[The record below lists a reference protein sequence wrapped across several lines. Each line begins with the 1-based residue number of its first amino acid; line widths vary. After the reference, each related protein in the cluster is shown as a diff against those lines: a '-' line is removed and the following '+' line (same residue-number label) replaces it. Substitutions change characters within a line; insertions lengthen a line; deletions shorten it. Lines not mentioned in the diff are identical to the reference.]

1 MTATGT
7 LILVATPIGNLGDFS
22 PRAAETLAAAEL
34 IACEDTRV
42 TRKLLRLT
50 GTNTEARMVPYHDHN
65 GAEMRPWIITQLEQ
79 GRSVVLVSDAG
90 TPLVSDPGYKLVAAC
105 REQGIPVQSIP
116 GPSAVLAALA
126 VSGLP
131 SDRFMF
137 AGFLASAAG
146 ARRTQITEL
155 SDLAAT
161 TIWFEAPARLAQSLS
176 DMAEIM
182 GPRQAVVARELTK
195 MHEEVLRGDLA
206 ELAMQIAGMERL
218 KGEIVL
224 LVAGKPADAS
234 AFDDDQLAAMLR
246 AELEGQRLRDA
257 VKSVVETTG
266 MPRNRI
272 YRLALALTADTDK
285 RPDTSP
291 NTSPN
296 TRPERDG

>member
-7 LILVATPIGNLGDFS
+7 LVLVATPIGNLGDFS
-22 PRAAETLAAAEL
+22 PRAAKILVAADV

-50 GTNTEARMVPYHDHN
+50 GTATSARMVPYHDHN
-65 GAEMRPWIITQLEQ
+65 GAEMRPKIIEQLEG
-79 GRSVVLVSDAG
+79 GRLVALVSDAG
-90 TPLVSDPGYKLVAAC
+90 TPLISDPGYKLVAAC
-105 REQGIPVQSIP
+105 RERGIRVESVP

-161 TIWFEAPARLAQSLS
+161 TIWFETPARLAQSLS

-206 ELAMQIAGMERL
+206 GLASQLADTARL
-218 KGEIVL
+218 KGEIVV
-224 LVAGKPADAS
+224 LVAGRSRDGAAP
-234 AFDDDQLAAMLR
+234 DDDQIAAMLR

-257 VKSVVETTG
+257 VRAVAQTTG
-266 MPRNRI
+266 LPRNRI
-272 YRLALALTADTDK
+272 YRLALALTADAD
-285 RPDTSP
+285 PA
-291 NTSPN
+291 
-296 TRPERDG
+296 PERDG

>member
-1 MTATGT
+1 MTAAGT

-22 PRAAETLAAAEL
+22 PRAAATLAAAEL

-50 GTNTEARMVPYHDHN
+50 GISTAARMVPYHDHN
-65 GAEMRPWIITQLEQ
+65 GAEMRPWIISQLEQ
-79 GRSVVLVSDAG
+79 GRHVVLVSDAG
-90 TPLVSDPGYKLVAAC
+90 TPLISDPGYKLVAAC
-105 REQGIPVQSIP
+105 REQDIPVETVP

-137 AGFLASAAG
+137 AGFLASAGG

-155 SDLAAT
+155 AELAAT
-161 TIWFEAPARLAQSLS
+161 TIWFETPARLSQSLS

-206 ELAMQIAGMERL
+206 ELASRIAGMKRL

-224 LVAGKPADAS
+224 LVAGKPADTP
-234 AFDDDQLAAMLR
+234 AFDDAQLAAMLR

-257 VKSVVETTG
+257 VKSVVDTTG
-266 MPRNRI
+266 LPRNRI
-272 YRLALALTADTDK
+272 YRMALALTADADAK
-285 RPDTSP
+285 PDP
-291 NTSPN
+291 
-296 TRPERDG
+296 DG

>member
-1 MTATGT
+1 MTTAGT

-22 PRAAETLAAAEL
+22 PRAAEVLTAADV

-50 GTNTEARMVPYHDHN
+50 GTVTSARMVPYHDHN
-65 GAEMRPWIITQLEQ
+65 GAGMRPWIIEQLAK
-79 GRSVVLVSDAG
+79 GRRVALVSDAG

-105 REQGIPVQSIP
+105 REQDIPVESVP

-126 VSGLP
+126 ISGLP

-137 AGFLASAAG
+137 AGFLAGATG

-155 SDLAAT
+155 SNLAAT
-161 TIWFEAPARLAQSLS
+161 TIWFETPARLAQSLS

-182 GPRQAVVARELTK
+182 GRREAVIARELTK
-195 MHEEVLRGDLA
+195 MHEEVIRGDLA
-206 ELAMQIAGMERL
+206 DLASRIASMARL

-224 LVAGKPADAS
+224 LVAGKPDDET

-246 AELEGQRLRDA
+246 AELDGQRLRDA

-266 MPRNRI
+266 MPRNRV
-272 YRLALALTADTDK
+272 YRLALQLTADTQ
-285 RPDTSP
+285 TA
-291 NTSPN
+291 
-296 TRPERDG
+296 PEQDE

>member
-1 MTATGT
+1 MTAAGT

-22 PRAAETLAAAEL
+22 PRAADMLASADV

-50 GTNTEARMVPYHDHN
+50 GTVTSARMVSYHDHN
-65 GAEMRPWIITQLEQ
+65 GAEMRPWIIAQLERGQ
-79 GRSVVLVSDAG
+79 RVVLVSDAG

-105 REQGIPVQSIP
+105 HERDIAVESVP

-131 SDRFMF
+131 SNQFMF

-155 SDLAAT
+155 ANLAAT
-161 TIWFEAPARLAQSLS
+161 TIWFETPARLAQSLA
-176 DMAEIM
+176 DMAEIL
-182 GPRQAVVARELTK
+182 GRRDAVVARELTK
-195 MHEEVLRGDLA
+195 MYEETLHGDLA
-206 ELAMQIAGMERL
+206 DLAARIADGPRL
-218 KGEIVL
+218 KGEIVV
-224 LVAGKPADAS
+224 LVAGRPAGDS

-257 VKSVVETTG
+257 VRSVVETTG
-266 MPRNRI
+266 LPRNRV
-272 YRLALALTADTDK
+272 YRLALELTADTDIA
-285 RPDTSP
+285 TA
-291 NTSPN
+291 
-296 TRPERDG
+296 RDA

>member
-7 LILVATPIGNLGDFS
+7 LVLVATPIGNLGDFS
-22 PRAAETLAAAEL
+22 PRAAKILVAADV

-50 GTNTEARMVPYHDHN
+50 GTATSARMVPYHDHN
-65 GAEMRPWIITQLEQ
+65 GAEMRPKIIEQLEG
-79 GRSVVLVSDAG
+79 GRLVALVSDAG
-90 TPLVSDPGYKLVAAC
+90 TPLISDPGYKLVAAC
-105 REQGIPVQSIP
+105 RERGIRVESVP

-161 TIWFEAPARLAQSLS
+161 TIWFETPARLAQSLS

-206 ELAMQIAGMERL
+206 GLASQLADTARL
-218 KGEIVL
+218 KGEIVV
-224 LVAGKPADAS
+224 LVAGRSRDDA
-234 AFDDDQLAAMLR
+234 AHDDDQIAAMLR

-257 VKSVVETTG
+257 VRAVAETTG
-266 MPRNRI
+266 LPRNRI
-272 YRLALALTADTDK
+272 YRLALELKADAD
-285 RPDTSP
+285 PA
-291 NTSPN
+291 
-296 TRPERDG
+296 PERDG